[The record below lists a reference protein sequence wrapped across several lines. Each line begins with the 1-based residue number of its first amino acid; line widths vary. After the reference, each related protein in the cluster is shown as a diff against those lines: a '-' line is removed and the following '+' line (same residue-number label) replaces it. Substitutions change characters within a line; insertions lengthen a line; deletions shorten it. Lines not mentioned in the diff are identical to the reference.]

1 MRGKHALFFIFGI
14 KNNHYT
20 SIMKEKPKN
29 EKNDGYTADIVFRII
44 RTNKLRLNKV
54 NISWLVLE

>member
-1 MRGKHALFFIFGI
+1 
-14 KNNHYT
+14 
-20 SIMKEKPKN
+20 MKEKTKN

>member
-1 MRGKHALFFIFGI
+1 MRGKHAVFFIFGI
-14 KNNHYT
+14 KNNHY
-20 SIMKEKPKN
+20 IMKEKTKN